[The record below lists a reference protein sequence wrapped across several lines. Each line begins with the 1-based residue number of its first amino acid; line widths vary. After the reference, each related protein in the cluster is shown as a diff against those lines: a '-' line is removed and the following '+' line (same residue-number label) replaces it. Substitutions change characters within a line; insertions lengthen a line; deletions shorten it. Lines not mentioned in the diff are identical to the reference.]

1 MDNELY
7 KKLKEIEHN
16 LFLIAKDNGLIFN
29 DKLGDIWIQLYAYIE
44 LRKPDNL

>member
-1 MDNELY
+1 MDNEFY
-7 KKLKEIEHN
+7 KKLKENEEN
-16 LFLIAKDNGLIFN
+16 LFLIAKENDLIFN